1 MLNKTWI
8 VSGKELNIPARSIR
22 RVCSGKRTHMH
33 GYMFISVEVN
43 EVIDN
48 E

>member
-8 VSGKELNIPARSIR
+8 VYSLINNVTGE
-22 RVCSGKRTHMH
+22 RTHMH
-33 GYMFISVEVN
+33 GYMFISVEAN

>member
-1 MLNKTWI
+1 MLNKNWI
-8 VSGKELNIPARSIR
+8 VYSLINDVTGE
-22 RVCSGKRTHMH
+22 RTHTH